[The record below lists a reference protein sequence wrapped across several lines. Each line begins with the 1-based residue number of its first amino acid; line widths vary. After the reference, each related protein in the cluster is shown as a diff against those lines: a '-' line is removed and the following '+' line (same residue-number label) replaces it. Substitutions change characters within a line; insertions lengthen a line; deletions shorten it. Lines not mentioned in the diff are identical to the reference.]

1 MSITYNWKNKKLKQ
15 DDFGVATELVLAM
28 EGTKDGIT
36 HKALMDVS
44 FGGSDLKDYSDWTD
58 EQINTWAE
66 KYRVNL
72 ETIISE
78 QF

>member
-1 MSITYNWKNKKLKQ
+1 MSITYSWKNKKLKQ

-44 FGGSDLKDYSDWTD
+44 FGGNDLKDYSDWTD

-66 KYRVNL
+66 KYRLNL
-72 ETIISE
+72 ETVISE

>member
-15 DDFGVATELVLAM
+15 DDFGVATQLVLAM
-28 EGTKDGIT
+28 EGTEGDIK

-44 FGGSDLKDYSDWTD
+44 FGGDDLKDYSDWTD

-66 KYRVNL
+66 KYRLNL
-72 ETIISE
+72 EAIISE